1 MLDRLSVD
9 DFTPHVAKTFGVGG
23 PAGGIDLVL
32 AEAAAVGA
40 APAGRR
46 APFSLVFRGPRT
58 PVLPQAIYPFQHPT
72 LGTLEIFIVPI
83 GPDAGGMRYEAVFT

>member
-9 DFTPHVAKTFGVGG
+9 DFIPHLGKAFGLGG

-32 AEAAAVGA
+32 VEASPAGA
-40 APAGRR
+40 ARAGHR
-46 APFSLVFRGPRT
+46 APFSLVFRGART

-72 LGTLEIFIVPI
+72 LGTLDIFIVPI
-83 GPDAGGMRYEAVFT
+83 GPDAEGMRYEAVFT